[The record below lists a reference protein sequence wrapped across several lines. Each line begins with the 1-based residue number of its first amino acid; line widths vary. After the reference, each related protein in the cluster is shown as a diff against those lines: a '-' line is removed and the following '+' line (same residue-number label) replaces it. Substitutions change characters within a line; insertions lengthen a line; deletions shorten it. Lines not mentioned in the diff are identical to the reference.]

1 MILCFLL
8 WWFMSCSTFQKVSFW
23 GTWQVLL
30 VHDCIIGQ
38 NTCPPWLWH
47 SMFKWVYQSRHNVE
61 SLFTNIPTGLS
72 PSSILNNVYHWF
84 SIPCLQSGAQFFNVV
99 CYYHRTLNRHSVWK
113 SLERVIN
120 IISLM
125 KWGGED
131 ILGVPV
137 LLLFFVV
144 MWMKENWR
152 KIGLDIIPIISSE
165 YAFYDIISMKLKTW
179 LVSFSHI
186 TRV

>member
-1 MILCFLL
+1 MGNALNTNLVTWWVSNLQFSSSISDDDNKMILCFLL

-84 SIPCLQSGAQFFNVV
+84 SIPCLQSGGQFFNVV

-137 LLLFFVV
+137 LLRFVFCFFVD
-144 MWMKENWR
+144 E
-152 KIGLDIIPIISSE
+152 G
-165 YAFYDIISMKLKTW
+165 KL
-179 LVSFSHI
+179 V
-186 TRV
+186 